1 MLGTSLFALQE
12 GLVGNEL
19 RILALTGSKYI
30 FLYYFR
36 GKSTCCF
43 SFLCISWEGRNFVF
57 IFIFASSELWIYAQI
72 IGGVITSVSFQF
84 CLFWLSIWHTM
95 SNQDCILN
103 SIFSIIHLVEN
114 FSKARANIWC
124 CCQTLIFLYSQGYF
138 KGKWKKVL
146 YLE

>member
-1 MLGTSLFALQE
+1 MRQKMR
-12 GLVGNEL
+12 V
-19 RILALTGSKYI
+19 RI
-30 FLYYFR
+30 FF
-36 GKSTCCF
+36 
-43 SFLCISWEGRNFVF
+43 F

-103 SIFSIIHLVEN
+103 SIFSIIPLVEN

-124 CCQTLIFLYSQGYF
+124 CCQILIFLYSQGYF
-138 KGKWKKVL
+138 KGKWKKFCIKRFSIWYLLQMKL
-146 YLE
+146 YQKTEDSLNKSMLQYNLQSCSCRL